1 MMNYQTSREQYSL
14 LFPTDHEKAAAF
26 DQIAEQYYM
35 CNFGSMSKA
44 DFDVLM
50 FSIYLDQI
58 LDKSEADMNSY
69 SDYKLSKLLGIT
81 QSRISSLKVKK
92 ELKYPYAGFDW
103 KQSFLRLSENAR
115 FENGKI
121 KINIPD
127 KNLYIEIKNFIESN
141 GGFVETQLSP
151 SLLQISPEYYLD
163 LMYEMVDDA
172 DKPKIREAMEYELN
186 KWKVDTS
193 DFGEQ
198 QKSFGSLLKESAVEN
213 TPDLICELLNIIGGP
228 LLSSLAKPAIKP
240 AITTAIRLLKPTE
253 NKPKA

>member
-1 MMNYQTSREQYSL
+1 MTYQFSKEQYQR
-14 LFPTDHEKAAAF
+14 LFPSEKEKANAF

-35 CNFGSMSKA
+35 CNFGSISKA

-50 FSIYLDQI
+50 FSIYLDRI
-58 LDKSEADMNSY
+58 LENSEADLNSY

-115 FENGKI
+115 YENGKI

-127 KNLYIEIKNFIESN
+127 KNLYIEIKNFIESD

-151 SLLQISPEYYLD
+151 SLLQISPEFYLD
-163 LMYEMVDDA
+163 LIFEMVDD
-172 DKPKIREAMEYELN
+172 DEKPQIREAMEYELK
-186 KWKVDTS
+186 KWKIDPS
-193 DFGEQ
+193 DFGE
-198 QKSFGSLLKESAVEN
+198 KSIGTILKESAIDN
-213 TPDLICELLNIIGGP
+213 TSDLICDLLNLFVGP
-228 LLSSLAKPAIKP
+228 LANSITKPVID
-240 AITTAIRLLKPTE
+240 TMIRLLK
-253 NKPKA
+253 NKSNKAG

>member
-1 MMNYQTSREQYSL
+1 MTYQFSKEQYQR
-14 LFPTDHEKAAAF
+14 LFPSEKEKAIAF
-26 DQIAEQYYM
+26 DQIAEHYYM
-35 CNFGSMSKA
+35 CNFGSMSKT

-50 FSIYLDQI
+50 FSLYLDRI
-58 LDKSEADMNSY
+58 LENSEEDLNSY

-115 FENGKI
+115 YESGKI

-172 DKPKIREAMEYELN
+172 DKPKIREAMEHELK
-186 KWKVDTS
+186 KWKVDPS
-193 DFGEQ
+193 EFGE
-198 QKSFGSLLKESAVEN
+198 KSIGTILKESAVEN
-213 TPDLICELLNIIGGP
+213 GPDLICELLGIFVSP
-228 LLSSLAKPAIKP
+228 LASSLSKTAVNTVIHLIKNQS
-240 AITTAIRLLKPTE
+240 RRKGV
-253 NKPKA
+253 

>member
-1 MMNYQTSREQYSL
+1 MINFQTSKEKYNN
-14 LFPTDHEKAAAF
+14 LFPTDKEKAAAF
-26 DQIAEQYYM
+26 DQIADQYYM
-35 CNFGSMSKA
+35 CNFGSIPKT
-44 DFDVLM
+44 DLDILM
-50 FSIYLDQI
+50 FSIYLDKI
-58 LDKSEADMNSY
+58 LDKSEDDMNSY

-92 ELKYPYAGFDW
+92 ELKYPYAGFNW

-127 KNLYIEIKNFIESN
+127 RNLYIEIKNFIEAN

-172 DKPKIREAMEYELN
+172 DKPKIKEAIESELK
-186 KWKVDTS
+186 KWKISVA
-193 DFGEQ
+193 DFGER
-198 QKSFGSLLKESAVEN
+198 QKSFGTLLKESAIDN
-213 TPDLICELLNIIGGP
+213 APDLICDLLDIFAGP
-228 LLSSLAKPAIKP
+228 LVSSISKPVIKP
-240 AITTAIRLLKPTE
+240 AVTAVMHLLKPGK
-253 NKPKA
+253 NKPAA

>member
-1 MMNYQTSREQYSL
+1 MNYQLSRENYKSL
-14 LFPTDHEKAAAF
+14 FKTDKDKAAAF
-26 DQIAEQYYM
+26 DMIAEQYYM
-35 CNFGSMSKA
+35 CNFGAMSKA

-50 FSIYLDQI
+50 FSIYLDRI
-58 LDKSEADMNSY
+58 LDTSESDISSY
-69 SDYKLSKLLGIT
+69 SDYRLSKLLGIT

-92 ELKYPYAGFDW
+92 ELKYPYDGFDW

-115 FENGKI
+115 YENGKI

-172 DKPKIREAMEYELN
+172 DKPKIRKAMEYELN

-193 DFGEQ
+193 DFGEH
-198 QKSFGSLLKESAVEN
+198 QKTFGTLLKESMVDN
-213 TPDLICELLNIIGGP
+213 TPDLICELLEIIGGP

-240 AITTAIRLLKPTE
+240 AVTTAIRLLK
-253 NKPKA
+253 NKTSKIDG